1 MLKDKI
7 RGSLIGGAAGDA
19 LGYAIEFLGEYE
31 IFKRYGNSGI
41 REYSLDSVSGKALI
55 SDDTQ
60 MTLFTA
66 EGIIN
71 WCSGNERHR
80 LEQLRFYENHAY
92 QDWLTTQEISFEDS
106 QYVMKNASE
115 TIPKGLMNVSELY
128 SRRAPGITCLSAL
141 EKRKIQDRTNG
152 SFIED
157 KINNSKGCGS
167 VMRAAPV
174 GFLNGHPIQEID
186 IESAEIAAIT
196 HCHSFGYMPA
206 AVLSHVIHGIIYND
220 NQMTLKE
227 IVEDARDAVAKIFK
241 NDEHV
246 DELINIINDA
256 IDLSENN
263 DSDLNNIHRLG
274 EGWVSE
280 EALAIALYC
289 SLRYHYDF
297 SECII
302 KAVNHKGD
310 SDSTGAIAGNIIG
323 AWLGYD
329 EIESKWKDNLE
340 LEEVIVELANNLYN
354 ELINIQLYRVK
365 LQNRPTFLPDG
376 VFLPTNRDKSI
387 IYMISR
393 ILNISV
399 RIVLLNFIQFVICF
413 FLGFI
418 LTGSNHIPFL
428 AVQIAPISGS
438 KNKALKAV

>member
-186 IESAEIAAIT
+186 IESAEIAAM
-196 HCHSFGYMPA
+196 FGYMPA

-354 ELINIQLYRVK
+354 ELINKY
-365 LQNRPTFLPDG
+365 P
-376 VFLPTNRDKSI
+376 
-387 IYMISR
+387 
-393 ILNISV
+393 
-399 RIVLLNFIQFVICF
+399 
-413 FLGFI
+413 
-418 LTGSNHIPFL
+418 
-428 AVQIAPISGS
+428 
-438 KNKALKAV
+438 AL

>member
-1 MLKDKI
+1 
-7 RGSLIGGAAGDA
+7 
-19 LGYAIEFLGEYE
+19 
-31 IFKRYGNSGI
+31 
-41 REYSLDSVSGKALI
+41 
-55 SDDTQ
+55 
-60 MTLFTA
+60 
-66 EGIIN
+66 
-71 WCSGNERHR
+71 
-80 LEQLRFYENHAY
+80 
-92 QDWLTTQEISFEDS
+92 
-106 QYVMKNASE
+106 MKNASE

-302 KAVNHKGD
+302 KAVNQKGD

-323 AWLGYD
+323 AWIGYD
-329 EIESKWKDNLE
+329 EIENKWKDNLE
-340 LEEVIVELANNLYN
+340 LEKVIVNLADNLCCVVM
-354 ELINIQLYRVK
+354 EKV
-365 LQNRPTFLPDG
+365 
-376 VFLPTNRDKSI
+376 
-387 IYMISR
+387 
-393 ILNISV
+393 
-399 RIVLLNFIQFVICF
+399 
-413 FLGFI
+413 
-418 LTGSNHIPFL
+418 
-428 AVQIAPISGS
+428 
-438 KNKALKAV
+438 

>member
-1 MLKDKI
+1 MLKDKT

-41 REYSLDSVSGKALI
+41 REYSLDSVSGKSLI

-71 WCSGNERHR
+71 WCSGNESHR
-80 LEQLRFYENHAY
+80 LEQLRFYENRAY
-92 QDWLTTQEISFEDS
+92 QDWLTTQDKSFENYRYD
-106 QYVMKNASE
+106 MKKAPE
-115 TIPKGLMNVSELY
+115 TNPKGLMNVSELY
-128 SRRAPGITCLSAL
+128 SRRAPGITCMSAL
-141 EKRKIQDRTNG
+141 EKRRSQEFKSG
-152 SFIED
+152 SFIDD

-167 VMRAAPV
+167 VMRAAPI
-174 GFLNGHPIQEID
+174 GFLNGYDIQEID
-186 IESAEIAAIT
+186 MESAEIAAIT
-196 HCHSFGYMPA
+196 HCHSLGYMPS
-206 AVLSHVIHGIIYND
+206 AVLAHVVHGIIYND

-323 AWLGYD
+323 AWIGYD
-329 EIESKWKDNLE
+329 EIENKWKDNLE
-340 LEEVIVELANNLYN
+340 LEKVIVNLADNLCCVVM
-354 ELINIQLYRVK
+354 EKV
-365 LQNRPTFLPDG
+365 
-376 VFLPTNRDKSI
+376 
-387 IYMISR
+387 
-393 ILNISV
+393 
-399 RIVLLNFIQFVICF
+399 
-413 FLGFI
+413 
-418 LTGSNHIPFL
+418 
-428 AVQIAPISGS
+428 
-438 KNKALKAV
+438 

>member
-115 TIPKGLMNVSELY
+115 TIPKGLINVSELY
-128 SRRAPGITCLSAL
+128 SRRASGITCLSAL

-354 ELINIQLYRVK
+354 ELINKY
-365 LQNRPTFLPDG
+365 P
-376 VFLPTNRDKSI
+376 
-387 IYMISR
+387 
-393 ILNISV
+393 
-399 RIVLLNFIQFVICF
+399 
-413 FLGFI
+413 
-418 LTGSNHIPFL
+418 
-428 AVQIAPISGS
+428 
-438 KNKALKAV
+438 AL